1 MMDRGER
8 ASAGRGWER
17 HAPLTGVVA
26 VVLWVI
32 GAILLQSG
40 GRADQEAAASEH
52 LTFYAENEGKILLGA
67 FLFGLGTLFFIWF
80 LGSLRD
86 RLYRGEGG
94 TGRVSA
100 IAWGGGLIT
109 AAMLLANLAPDIA
122 AALTDDEVFAPA
134 AAQAL
139 SVLTVGFFAAAEL
152 AAAVLTAA
160 TALAIWRTGVLPRW
174 LALASAAL
182 ALLLLIVPIGWLGLI
197 FGLPLWV
204 LIVSMLL
211 YMQTR
216 GPDRA
221 DAAAMARAA

>member
-52 LTFYAENEGKILLGA
+52 LTFYAENEGKILTGA

-86 RLYRGEGG
+86 RLYRGEGS

-100 IAWGGGLIT
+100 IAWGGGLVT
-109 AAMLLANLAPDIA
+109 AALLLANLAPDIA
-122 AALTDDEVFAPA
+122 AALTDDEVLAPA

-139 SVLTVGFFAAAEL
+139 NVLTVGFFAAAEL

-160 TALAIWRTGVLPRW
+160 AALAIWRTGVLPRW

-182 ALLLLIVPIGWLGLI
+182 ALWLLIVPIGWLGLI
-197 FGLPLWV
+197 FGFPLWV
-204 LIVSMLL
+204 LITSVLL
-211 YMQTR
+211 YMSTR
-216 GPDRA
+216 DPNRA
-221 DAAAMARAA
+221 DEAAMARAA

>member
-1 MMDRGER
+1 MMDRGQR
-8 ASAGRGWER
+8 AGTGRGWER

-52 LTFYAENEGKILLGA
+52 LTFYAENEGKILVGA

-139 SVLTVGFFAAAEL
+139 SVLGPEDRALLRLRYEEDLTQGQVAERLGIPEGTVKVRLHRVRARLRGAAAEL
-152 AAAVLTAA
+152 AA
-160 TALAIWRTGVLPRW
+160 
-174 LALASAAL
+174 
-182 ALLLLIVPIGWLGLI
+182 
-197 FGLPLWV
+197 
-204 LIVSMLL
+204 
-211 YMQTR
+211 
-216 GPDRA
+216 
-221 DAAAMARAA
+221 